1 MNYEIAKNHQ
11 CLNKNYRFTQ
21 VFICN
26 SVILQIQIK
35 TFMKN
40 KFSWRAFISFGLTWS
55 FFIIFF
61 TGIILYISPPG
72 RYANWVTWKIFAL
85 TKSEWQALHTVFSF
99 TFVILSILHLF
110 IINWKVFLNYI
121 KARAK
126 VGLNKKR
133 ELIISSAIILIF
145 CFGTLF
151 SVTPFSSV
159 MILGENLKGSWEK
172 TKNEPPV
179 PHAELLTLVG
189 LAQQLKYS
197 SAKEITDK
205 FKNHAIVFTDTL
217 QTLKEIAL
225 QNRKTPNEI
234 YNLITSTGG
243 GSGRQGSGVGRK
255 TVEDFAVE
263 VNKNTDEVLKIFKNN
278 GIEAE
283 KGQTLKQIGDNN
295 NIPPRD
301 LYEMISK

>member
-1 MNYEIAKNHQ
+1 MI
-11 CLNKNYRFTQ
+11 
-21 VFICN
+21 
-26 SVILQIQIK
+26 
-35 TFMKN
+35 N

-110 IINWKVFLNYI
+110 IINWKVFWNYI

-133 ELIISSAIILIF
+133 ELFISSAIILIF

-151 SVTPFSSV
+151 SIPPFSSV

-179 PHAELLTLVG
+179 PHAEQLTLVG

-205 FKNHAIVFTDTL
+205 FKNHSIAFTDTM
-217 QTLKEIAL
+217 QTLEEIAI
-225 QNRKTPNEI
+225 QNHKTPNEI